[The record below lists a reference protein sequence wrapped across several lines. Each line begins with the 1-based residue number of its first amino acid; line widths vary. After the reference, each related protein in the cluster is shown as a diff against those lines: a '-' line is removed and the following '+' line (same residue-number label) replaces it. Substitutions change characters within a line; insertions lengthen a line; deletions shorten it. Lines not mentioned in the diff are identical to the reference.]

1 MKLRTTLLAGGL
13 LCLAAG
19 GAAFAASKM
28 KTETVDLG
36 NGSVAQVQ
44 YVGDVAP
51 KVTVV
56 PAEAQA
62 VAESDPFARMD
73 AMFAQMEAQRQ
84 QVMQQVAEMQRQA
97 AASGAQANQGS
108 GQVMVSTNVPA
119 GGTYHYTV
127 VTSTSSNGKSCT
139 QTVEYSSDG
148 KSAEPKMTRASSGD
162 CDAVKPNDK
171 PVPASAPAPVQPKA
185 QPQPRD
191 PNMI

>member
-1 MKLRTTLLAGGL
+1 MKLRTTLLAGGAL
-13 LCLAAG
+13 FLAAG
-19 GAAFAASKM
+19 GAAFAAGKM

-36 NGSVAQVQ
+36 NGSVAHIQ

-56 PAEAQA
+56 PIEAQA
-62 VAESDPFARMD
+62 MAENDPFAQMD
-73 AMFAQMEAQRQ
+73 AMFAQMEAQHQ
-84 QVMQQVAEMQRQA
+84 QMMQQVAEMQRQA
-97 AASGAQANQGS
+97 AASGLQP

-119 GGTYHYTV
+119 GGNYHYTV
-127 VTSTSSNGKSCT
+127 VTSTSSGGKSCT

-148 KSAEPKMTRASSGD
+148 KSAEPKITRASSGD
-162 CDAVKPNDK
+162 CDAVKPSDK
-171 PVPASAPAPVQPKA
+171 LVPASAPAPAQQPKP